1 MRIFLRVWENKFER
15 INKIQKKCCLNN
27 NINLKKIYSG
37 ANDKFVVW
45 VNSKIIEII
54 NVLEQIIYLFV
65 VISLLFKRGKYVWE

>member
-15 INKIQKKCCLNN
+15 INKIQKKYCLNN
-27 NINLKKIYSG
+27 NINLKKINSG

-45 VNSKIIEII
+45 VNSKIIKII

>member
-15 INKIQKKCCLNN
+15 INKIQKKYCLNN

>member
-15 INKIQKKCCLNN
+15 INKIQKKYCLNN
-27 NINLKKIYSG
+27 NINLKKLSSG

>member
-15 INKIQKKCCLNN
+15 INKIQKKYCLNN

-54 NVLEQIIYLFV
+54 NVLEQIIHLFV